1 MLTEPISLPFRDDT
15 GSEAELRYVLS
26 DLVQLAGRVT
36 RLAHRLSGGSEGPA
50 TWRTLA
56 VLQQSGPMRLGEL
69 AAMSQV
75 AQPTMTKIVAGL
87 VEREWVKRIADADD
101 ARAWQIGIS
110 AKGIIQLAEWR
121 DNLATSLLPLFAD
134 LSDDDRRTV
143 QRAIEL
149 VLPRV
154 AQASTAQ
161 DSLSRKTSD

>member
-1 MLTEPISLPFRDDT
+1 MLTEPISLPLRDDM
-15 GSEAELRYVLS
+15 GAEAELRYLLS

-36 RLAHRLSGGSEGPA
+36 RFAHRVSGGPEGPA

-110 AKGIIQLAEWR
+110 AKGIIQLTEWR
-121 DNLATSLLPLFAD
+121 DHLATALLPFFDD
-134 LSDDDRRTV
+134 LGEDERSTIQKAV
-143 QRAIEL
+143 EL
-149 VLPRV
+149 VRPRITE
-154 AQASTAQ
+154 AQSSPEIPT
-161 DSLSRKTSD
+161 RKTND

>member
-1 MLTEPISLPFRDDT
+1 
-15 GSEAELRYVLS
+15 LRFLLS
-26 DLVQLAGRVT
+26 DLVQLSGRMT
-36 RLAHRLSGGSEGPA
+36 RLAHRLSGGPEGPA

-110 AKGIIQLAEWR
+110 ARGIIQLTEWR
-121 DNLATSLLPLFAD
+121 SALADALLPYFED
-134 LSDDDRRTV
+134 LSDDDLHTV
-143 QRAIEL
+143 QRALEL
-149 VLPRV
+149 VQPRI
-154 AQASTAQ
+154 AQVSSSTE
-161 DSLSRKTSD
+161 SLTRKTND

>member
-1 MLTEPISLPFRDDT
+1 MLTEPISLPLRDDT
-15 GSEAELRYVLS
+15 GSAAELRFLLS
-26 DLVQLAGRVT
+26 DLVQLSGQMT
-36 RLAHRLSGGSEGPA
+36 RLAHRLSGGPEGPA

-110 AKGIIQLAEWR
+110 AKGILQLAEWR
-121 DNLATSLLPLFAD
+121 SVLADALLPYFED
-134 LSDDDRRTV
+134 LGDDDVRTV
-143 QRAIEL
+143 QRALEL
-149 VLPRV
+149 VQPRI
-154 AQASTAQ
+154 AQVSSSTE
-161 DSLSRKTSD
+161 SLTRKTND

>member
-1 MLTEPISLPFRDDT
+1 MLTEPIAVPVR
-15 GSEAELRYVLS
+15 GAGAEAELLTLLS
-26 DLVQLAGRVT
+26 DVVQLSGRVT
-36 RLAHRLSGGSEGPA
+36 RLAHRVTHGTEGPA

-110 AKGIIQLAEWR
+110 AKGILKLTEWR
-121 DNLATSLLPLFAD
+121 SNLATALLPLFDD
-134 LSDDDRRTV
+134 LTDDDRRTLRGAV
-143 QRAIEL
+143 EILRPRIDLGTTA
-149 VLPRV
+149 LPV
-154 AQASTAQ
+154 AGK
-161 DSLSRKTSD
+161 D

>member
-1 MLTEPISLPFRDDT
+1 MLTEPIAVPVR
-15 GSEAELRYVLS
+15 GAGAEAELLTLLS
-26 DLVQLAGRVT
+26 DVVQLSGRVT
-36 RLAHRLSGGSEGPA
+36 RLAHRVTHGTEGPA

-110 AKGIIQLAEWR
+110 AKGILKLTEWR
-121 DNLATSLLPLFAD
+121 SNLATALLPLFDD
-134 LSDDDRRTV
+134 LTDDDRRTLRGAV
-143 QRAIEL
+143 DILRPRIDLGTTA
-149 VLPRV
+149 LPV
-154 AQASTAQ
+154 AGK
-161 DSLSRKTSD
+161 D

>member
-1 MLTEPISLPFRDDT
+1 MLTEPIPVPVR
-15 GSEAELRYVLS
+15 GAGAEAELLTLLS
-26 DLVQLAGRVT
+26 DVVQLSGRVT
-36 RLAHRLSGGSEGPA
+36 RLAHRVTHGTEGPA

-110 AKGIIQLAEWR
+110 AKGILKLTEWR
-121 DNLATSLLPLFAD
+121 SNLATALLPLFDD
-134 LSDDDRRTV
+134 LTDDDRRTLRGAV
-143 QRAIEL
+143 DILRPRIDLGTTA
-149 VLPRV
+149 LPV
-154 AQASTAQ
+154 AGK
-161 DSLSRKTSD
+161 D

>member
-1 MLTEPISLPFRDDT
+1 MLTEPITLPSRAS
-15 GSEAELRYVLS
+15 GAEAELHFLLT
-26 DLVQLAGRVT
+26 DIVQLSGRIT
-36 RLAHRLSGGSEGPA
+36 RLAHRTTPGAEGPA

-110 AKGIIQLAEWR
+110 AKGILKLTEWR
-121 DNLATSLLPLFAD
+121 SNLAAALLPLFDD
-134 LSDDDRRTV
+134 LTDDERDTIRRAIDLLQPRIDRAYSDD
-143 QRAIEL
+143 AIE
-149 VLPRV
+149 
-154 AQASTAQ
+154 
-161 DSLSRKTSD
+161 RKTNG

>member
-15 GSEAELRYVLS
+15 GSDAELRYLLS
-26 DLVQLAGRVT
+26 DYVQLSGRLT
-36 RLAHRLSGGSEGPA
+36 RLAHRLSGGPEGPA

-69 AAMSQV
+69 AALSHV

-110 AKGIIQLAEWR
+110 AKGIIQLVEWR
-121 DNLATSLLPLFAD
+121 NNLASALLPYFQD
-134 LSDDDRRTV
+134 LSDDDRRTM
-143 QRAIEL
+143 QRALEL
-149 VLPRV
+149 LLPRL
-154 AQASTAQ
+154 AEASA
-161 DSLSRKTSD
+161 SANPLSGKTND

>member
-1 MLTEPISLPFRDDT
+1 MLTEPISLPLRDDT
-15 GSEAELRYVLS
+15 GSTAELRFLLS
-26 DLVQLAGRVT
+26 DLVQLSGRMT
-36 RLAHRLSGGSEGPA
+36 RLAHRLSGGPEGPA

-110 AKGIIQLAEWR
+110 AKGIIQLTEWR
-121 DNLATSLLPLFAD
+121 SVLADALLPYFED
-134 LSDDDRRTV
+134 LSDDDLHTV
-143 QRAIEL
+143 QRALEL
-149 VLPRV
+149 VQPRI
-154 AQASTAQ
+154 AQVSSSTEP
-161 DSLSRKTSD
+161 LTRKTND

>member
-1 MLTEPISLPFRDDT
+1 MLTEPISLPVRDAT
-15 GSEAELRYVLS
+15 GTEAELRYLLS
-26 DLVQLAGRVT
+26 DLVQLSGRVV
-36 RLAHRLSGGSEGPA
+36 RLAHRRSGGPERPA

-121 DNLATSLLPLFAD
+121 DNLATCLLPLFDD
-134 LSDDDRRTV
+134 LSDDDRSTV
-143 QRAIEL
+143 QRAIDL

-154 AQASTAQ
+154 AKASTEDH
-161 DSLSRKTSD
+161 DSTKVND

>member
-1 MLTEPISLPFRDDT
+1 MLTEPISLPLRDDT
-15 GSEAELRYVLS
+15 GPAAELRFLLS
-26 DLVQLAGRVT
+26 DLVQLSGRMT
-36 RLAHRLSGGSEGPA
+36 RLAHRLSGGPEGPA

-110 AKGIIQLAEWR
+110 ARGIIQLTEWR
-121 DNLATSLLPLFAD
+121 SALADALLPYFED
-134 LSDDDRRTV
+134 LSDDDLHTV
-143 QRAIEL
+143 QRALEL
-149 VLPRV
+149 VQPRI
-154 AQASTAQ
+154 AQVSSSTE
-161 DSLSRKTSD
+161 SLTRKTND